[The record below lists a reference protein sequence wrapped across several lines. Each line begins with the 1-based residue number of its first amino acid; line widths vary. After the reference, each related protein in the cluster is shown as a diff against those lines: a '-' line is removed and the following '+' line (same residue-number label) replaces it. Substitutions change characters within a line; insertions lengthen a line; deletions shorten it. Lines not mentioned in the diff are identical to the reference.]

1 MYSKV
6 HLIIPY
12 MNFKGNNSFTF
23 YYSLCVGKYFQNI
36 FDLKYCYKY
45 FWHIDILLTKIFWD
59 STTIFLDST
68 KIFLDSTFLDR
79 TKLFL
84 YYPKIFLDS
93 TRFLD
98 DFCTIRKYFCTIRK
112 YFLYYPKIFFV
123 LSKNV
128 LSRNIFCTIQK
139 YFLYYAKNIFIKKY
153 FENIFQLSPTT
164 SALPINS
171 ASSMDTEQVSAKI
184 YSL

>member
-1 MYSKV
+1 MYYPK
-6 HLIIPY
+6 
-12 MNFKGNNSFTF
+12 
-23 YYSLCVGKYFQNI
+23 
-36 FDLKYCYKY
+36 
-45 FWHIDILLTKIFWD
+45 
-59 STTIFLDST
+59 IFLDST
-68 KIFLDSTFLDR
+68 KIILYDP
-79 TKLFL
+79 KMYYPKM

-112 YFLYYPKIFFV
+112 YFFVLSKNIFLYYPKIFFV